1 MIIKS
6 LNEKIASMQEL
17 RKRQS
22 AKANQAEQQKLWQK
36 FEIAV
41 NQAHSIFS
49 ILAEVKLSLAFSEDA
64 NVYENLKFIFGRLQQ
79 MGQQTILEK
88 QALDEVNNKLVATQ
102 NVLKKNWEEH
112 YRKITQKTLNTLNVI
127 NSINP
132 VQVNQCK
139 ASIKSGDT
147 WPLDSRE
154 FRALK
159 HGLDTAENLIKDLSL
174 DEDVTAF
181 LEKMNYGSAT
191 LNDLNDKVTAWL
203 QSENLCDRVKLSF
216 S

>member
-6 LNEKIASMQEL
+6 LREKIGSMQEL

-22 AKANQAEQQKLWQK
+22 AKANQAEQQKQWQK
-36 FEIAV
+36 YEIAV
-41 NQAHSIFS
+41 NQAHSIFN
-49 ILAEVKLSLAFSEDA
+49 ILAEIKSSLAFSEDA
-64 NVYENLKFIFGRLQQ
+64 NVHENLKSIFNHLQQ

-88 QALDEVNNKLVATQ
+88 QAVDEVENKIAATQ
-102 NVLKKNWEEH
+102 IALKNNWDEH
-112 YRKITQKTLNTLNVI
+112 YRKITQKTVNTLNII
-127 NSINP
+127 NGINP

-147 WPLDSRE
+147 WPLDSSK

-181 LEKMNYGSAT
+181 LEKMNCGSAT
-191 LNDLNDKVTAWL
+191 LSDLNDKVTGWL
-203 QSENLCDRVKLSF
+203 QSENLSDRVKLSF